1 MSNMKVS
8 SSVKEITK
16 TMTDLMDLLQSFSE
30 SGADLTS
37 RFISQMAETLKLPR
51 IKMDS
56 CCKIPPACWMPKAL
70 GEVTSHVCPGGT
82 ATLRLCVTNCGLGM
96 QTITAKGDP
105 AVTVDPASIQLGP
118 IRRGCLTVSYTVPP
132 SSNDCQPI
140 EILVWL
146 HGCKS
151 YYVRWTVQTS
161 HRGCECCHEIEVEDC
176 PDLIHHWYDHFYC
189 QRSCQPARPPS
200 RR

>member
-1 MSNMKVS
+1 MSDMKVS
-8 SSVKEITK
+8 SSVKEMTK
-16 TMTDLMDLLQSFSE
+16 TMTDLMDLLQSFSK

-37 RFISQMAETLKLPR
+37 RFISQMAQTLKLP
-51 IKMDS
+51 KMDA
-56 CCKIPPACWMPKAL
+56 CCNIPPACWMPKGL

-82 ATLRLCVTNCGLGM
+82 ATLRLCVTNCGLGT

-105 AVTVDPASIQLGP
+105 VATVDPASIQLRP
-118 IRRGCLTVSYTVPP
+118 MQRGCLTVSYTVPP

-151 YYVRWTVQTS
+151 YYLRWTVQTS

-189 QRSCQPARPPS
+189 QRSCQPAWPTS
-200 RR
+200 RQ